1 MPGTVSGADT
11 NLETTVSILIELP
24 TPLME
29 AEDSQYTW
37 GILESLHRGVRELV
51 RWTEKKRV
59 PFRIFPGPLLPRTPL
74 FQGIQFWFHQLH
86 DQTGRKSS
94 LLLLLLP
101 HTLRPCTEV
110 KVLKQELS

>member
-51 RWTEKKRV
+51 RWTEERS
-59 PFRIFPGPLLPRTPL
+59 IQDLPWSPPPQDT
-74 FQGIQFWFHQLH
+74 
-86 DQTGRKSS
+86 S
-94 LLLLLLP
+94 LSGNPILVSP
-101 HTLRPCTEV
+101 AP
-110 KVLKQELS
+110 